1 MPKTRLLVIGER
13 MISMQNVARFAI
25 PLAVVA
31 GLGFSCGPTA
41 ADIIDILSPSPA
53 LAATATQYADGEYF
67 AEGKGIGGK
76 VPVTVTIDGGA
87 IVDVEVGKNS
97 ETQGIGSKAIEQLPG
112 AIVAANGTD
121 GVDAVSGATVTSK
134 AIFTAVED
142 CLEQASHTDKS
153 DEPKS
158 ETTSSSKDVYYN
170 NGEYFAEGKGIGGKV
185 PVTVTID
192 GGAIVDVE
200 VGKNSETQGIGS
212 KAIEQ
217 LPGEIVK
224 VNGTEGVDAVS
235 GATVTSKAIFTAVD
249 DCLEQAGTTSV
260 KPEATTP
267 NAGLSVTQDS
277 KDSAKSSGDTTSSP
291 SSTDSL
297 GIQKG
302 NTLLFGDLAVELP
315 DDYVGELEK
324 SERGTQSVG
333 VFSSEAMHVFCIV
346 CYTTELAEYTTTGAE
361 QTAILAVAE
370 TLGGL
375 EHLKPISED
384 SSEPLSELGTNSVGT
399 KVYLGSCKGTS
410 KSIDKEVPA
419 LITATVD
426 TDGNLLVVL
435 CIITDSEGADEAVP
449 ISRSL
454 LASALPEAF
463 DSNAPSSPTSTSSSA
478 NQGSSRSS
486 YTPTR
491 GEQNALSTAH
501 DYLDTM
507 AFSRSGLIDQLKYEG
522 YTNSEA
528 EYAVD
533 NCGAD
538 WDYQAV
544 LMAEEYL
551 DTMPFS
557 RSRLIEQLEY
567 EGFSYSQAS
576 AAATAA
582 GL

>member
-1 MPKTRLLVIGER
+1 
-13 MISMQNVARFAI
+13 MISVQNVVRFAI

-31 GLGFSCGPTA
+31 GLGFSCGPTT
-41 ADIIDILSPSPA
+41 ADVIDILSPSPA

-76 VPVTVTIDGGA
+76 VPVTVTIDGGV
-87 IVDVEVGKNS
+87 IVNVEVGKNS

-112 AIVAANGTD
+112 AIIEANGTD
-121 GVDAVSGATVTSK
+121 GVDATSGATVTSK
-134 AIFTAVED
+134 AIFTAVDEA
-142 CLEQASHTDKS
+142 LEQASHTGKS
-153 DEPKS
+153 GEPKS

-192 GGAIVDVE
+192 GGVIVDVE

-217 LPGEIVK
+217 LPGAIIEA
-224 VNGTEGVDAVS
+224 NGTDGVDATS

-249 DCLEQAGTTSV
+249 DCLEQAGTTNV
-260 KPEATTP
+260 KPETVMS
-267 NAGLSVTQDS
+267 NASLSVATEN
-277 KDSAKSSGDTTSSP
+277 KDSAKSSS
-291 SSTDSL
+291 SSTDPL
-297 GIQKG
+297 GVQKG

-315 DDYVGELEK
+315 DDYIGELK
-324 SERGTQSVG
+324 KNERGTQSVG

-361 QTAILAVAE
+361 QAAILAVAE
-370 TLGGL
+370 TLGNL
-375 EHLKPISED
+375 ENLEAISDD
-384 SSEPLSELGTNSVGT
+384 SSEPLSKLGTNSAGT
-399 KVYLGSCKGTS
+399 EVYLGSCKGTS

-449 ISRSL
+449 ISQSL
-454 LASALPEAF
+454 LESALPDAF
-463 DSNAPSSPTSTSSSA
+463 DSSTPSSSTSSSDSQTS
-478 NQGSSRSS
+478 NRSS

-522 YTNSEA
+522 YTSSEA

-551 DTMPFS
+551 DAMPFS
-557 RSRLIEQLEY
+557 RSGLIEQLEY

>member
-1 MPKTRLLVIGER
+1 MKVVL
-13 MISMQNVARFAI
+13 
-25 PLAVVA
+25 PLAVAA
-31 GLGFSCGPTA
+31 GLGLACMATAEIPANVFAPTQ
-41 ADIIDILSPSPA
+41 A
-53 LAATATQYADGEYF
+53 LAATQTSDTEGE
-67 AEGKGIGGK
+67 
-76 VPVTVTIDGGA
+76 
-87 IVDVEVGKNS
+87 
-97 ETQGIGSKAIEQLPG
+97 
-112 AIVAANGTD
+112 
-121 GVDAVSGATVTSK
+121 
-134 AIFTAVED
+134 
-142 CLEQASHTDKS
+142 
-153 DEPKS
+153 
-158 ETTSSSKDVYYN
+158 YYN

-217 LPGEIVK
+217 LPGAIIEA
-224 VNGTEGVDAVS
+224 NGTDGVDATS

-249 DCLEQAGTTSV
+249 DCLEQAGTTNV
-260 KPEATTP
+260 KPETVMS
-267 NAGLSVTQDS
+267 NASLSVATEN
-277 KDSAKSSGDTTSSP
+277 KDSAKSSS
-291 SSTDSL
+291 SSTDPL
-297 GIQKG
+297 GVQKG

-315 DDYVGELEK
+315 DDYIGELK
-324 SERGTQSVG
+324 KNERCTQSVG

-361 QTAILAVAE
+361 QAAILAVAE
-370 TLGGL
+370 TLGNL
-375 EHLKPISED
+375 ENLEAISD
-384 SSEPLSELGTNSVGT
+384 ASSEPLSKLGTNSAGT
-399 KVYLGSCKGTS
+399 EVYLGSCKGTS

-454 LASALPEAF
+454 LESALPDAF
-463 DSNAPSSPTSTSSSA
+463 DSSTPSSSTSSSDS
-478 NQGSSRSS
+478 QTSSRSS

-501 DYLDTM
+501 DHLDTM

-522 YTNSEA
+522 YTSSEA

-538 WDYQAV
+538 WDHQAV

-557 RSRLIEQLEY
+557 RSGLIEQLEY

>member
-1 MPKTRLLVIGER
+1 MSKTRLLVIGER
-13 MISMQNVARFAI
+13 MISVQNVVRFAI

-31 GLGFSCGPTA
+31 GLGFSCGPTT
-41 ADIIDILSPSPA
+41 ADVIDILSPSPA

-76 VPVTVTIDGGA
+76 VPVTVTIDGGV
-87 IVDVEVGKNS
+87 IVNVEVGKNS

-112 AIVAANGTD
+112 AIIEANGTD

-134 AIFTAVED
+134 AIFTAVDEA
-142 CLEQASHTDKS
+142 LEQASHTGKS
-153 DEPKS
+153 GEPKS

-192 GGAIVDVE
+192 GGVIVDVE

-217 LPGEIVK
+217 LPGAIIEA
-224 VNGTEGVDAVS
+224 NGTDGVDATS

-249 DCLEQAGTTSV
+249 DCLEQAGTTNV
-260 KPEATTP
+260 KPETVMS
-267 NAGLSVTQDS
+267 NASLSVATEN
-277 KDSAKSSGDTTSSP
+277 KDSAKSSS
-291 SSTDSL
+291 SSTDPL
-297 GIQKG
+297 GVQKG

-315 DDYVGELEK
+315 DDYIGELK
-324 SERGTQSVG
+324 KNERGTQSVG

-361 QTAILAVAE
+361 QAAILAVAE
-370 TLGGL
+370 TLGNL
-375 EHLKPISED
+375 ENLEAISDD
-384 SSEPLSELGTNSVGT
+384 SSEPLSKLGTNSAGT
-399 KVYLGSCKGTS
+399 EVYLGSCKGTS

-449 ISRSL
+449 ISQSL
-454 LASALPEAF
+454 LESALPDAF
-463 DSNAPSSPTSTSSSA
+463 DSSTPSSSTSSSDSQTS
-478 NQGSSRSS
+478 NRSS

-501 DYLDTM
+501 GYLDTM

-522 YTNSEA
+522 YTSSEA

-551 DTMPFS
+551 DAMPFS
-557 RSRLIEQLEY
+557 RSGLIEQLEY

>member
-1 MPKTRLLVIGER
+1 MSKTRLLVIGER
-13 MISMQNVARFAI
+13 MISVQNVVRFAI

-31 GLGFSCGPTA
+31 GLGFSCGPTT
-41 ADIIDILSPSPA
+41 ADVIDILSPSPA

-76 VPVTVTIDGGA
+76 VPVTVTIDGGV

-112 AIVAANGTD
+112 AIIEANGTD
-121 GVDAVSGATVTSK
+121 GVDAT
-134 AIFTAVED
+134 
-142 CLEQASHTDKS
+142 
-153 DEPKS
+153 
-158 ETTSSSKDVYYN
+158 
-170 NGEYFAEGKGIGGKV
+170 
-185 PVTVTID
+185 
-192 GGAIVDVE
+192 
-200 VGKNSETQGIGS
+200 
-212 KAIEQ
+212 
-217 LPGEIVK
+217 
-224 VNGTEGVDAVS
+224 S

-249 DCLEQAGTTSV
+249 DCLEQAGTTNV
-260 KPEATTP
+260 KPETVMS
-267 NAGLSVTQDS
+267 NASLSVATEN
-277 KDSAKSSGDTTSSP
+277 KDSAKSSS
-291 SSTDSL
+291 SSTDPL
-297 GIQKG
+297 GVQKG

-315 DDYVGELEK
+315 DDYIGELK
-324 SERGTQSVG
+324 KNERGTQSVG

-361 QTAILAVAE
+361 QAAILAVAE
-370 TLGGL
+370 TLGNL
-375 EHLKPISED
+375 ENLEAISDD
-384 SSEPLSELGTNSVGT
+384 SSEPLSKLGTNSAGT
-399 KVYLGSCKGTS
+399 EVYLGSCKGTS

-449 ISRSL
+449 ISQSL
-454 LASALPEAF
+454 LESALPDAF
-463 DSNAPSSPTSTSSSA
+463 DSSTPSSSTSSSDSQTS
-478 NQGSSRSS
+478 NRSS

-522 YTNSEA
+522 YTSSEA

-551 DTMPFS
+551 DAMPFS
-557 RSRLIEQLEY
+557 RSGLIEQLEY

>member
-1 MPKTRLLVIGER
+1 M
-13 MISMQNVARFAI
+13 
-25 PLAVVA
+25 
-31 GLGFSCGPTA
+31 
-41 ADIIDILSPSPA
+41 
-53 LAATATQYADGEYF
+53 AATQTSDTEGE
-67 AEGKGIGGK
+67 
-76 VPVTVTIDGGA
+76 
-87 IVDVEVGKNS
+87 
-97 ETQGIGSKAIEQLPG
+97 
-112 AIVAANGTD
+112 
-121 GVDAVSGATVTSK
+121 
-134 AIFTAVED
+134 
-142 CLEQASHTDKS
+142 
-153 DEPKS
+153 
-158 ETTSSSKDVYYN
+158 YYN

-217 LPGEIVK
+217 LPSAIVAA
-224 VNGTEGVDAVS
+224 NGTEGVDAVS

-260 KPEATTP
+260 KPETVMSDASP
-267 NAGLSVTQDS
+267 SIALESR
-277 KDSAKSSGDTTSSP
+277 DSAKSSSG
-291 SSTDSL
+291 STDPL
-297 GIQKG
+297 GVQKD

-315 DDYVGELEK
+315 NDYIGELKK

-361 QTAILAVAE
+361 QAAILAVAE
-370 TLGGL
+370 TLGNL
-375 EHLKPISED
+375 EHLKPISDD
-384 SSEPLSELGTNSVGT
+384 SSEPLSKLGTNSAGT
-399 KVYLGSCKGTS
+399 EVYLGSCKGTS
-410 KSIDKEVPA
+410 KSIEKEVPA

-454 LASALPEAF
+454 LASALPDAF
-463 DSNAPSSPTSTSSSA
+463 DSSTPSSSTSTSSSEGQTT
-478 NQGSSRSS
+478 NRSS

-522 YTNSEA
+522 YTSSEA

-551 DTMPFS
+551 DALPFS
-557 RSRLIEQLEY
+557 RSGLIEQLEY

>member
-87 IVDVEVGKNS
+87 IVGVEVGDNS
-97 ETQGIGSKAIEQLPG
+97 ETQGIGSKAIEQLPS
-112 AIVAANGTD
+112 AIVAANGTE

-134 AIFTAVED
+134 AILTAVDD

-153 DEPKS
+153 GEPKS

-192 GGAIVDVE
+192 GGAIVSVE

-217 LPGEIVK
+217 LPGAIIK
-224 VNGTEGVDAVS
+224 ANGTDGVDATS

-249 DCLEQAGTTSV
+249 DCLEQAGTTNV
-260 KPEATTP
+260 KPTTELP
-267 NAGLSVTQDS
+267 TQEKSVSMETDAREHLGTLHFGNLSVTIPDGYECHAYKEELGDDS
-277 KDSAKSSGDTTSSP
+277 NLTRGLYGSSDSLSVLYVAYIEMDDLRSL
-291 SSTDSL
+291 SSTQSKSKETIL
-297 GIQKG
+297 G
-302 NTLLFGDLAVELP
+302 
-315 DDYVGELEK
+315 
-324 SERGTQSVG
+324 
-333 VFSSEAMHVFCIV
+333 
-346 CYTTELAEYTTTGAE
+346 LAE
-361 QTAILAVAE
+361 L
-370 TLGGL
+370 TLGGKVTDYQPLDGYELTAL
-375 EHLKPISED
+375 EDFYFGVYHATLQTDKSEVIVLVGGAFDEDGHLLLVQGIPLSED
-384 SSEPLSELGTNSVGT
+384 SLAELIESIYSISGG
-399 KVYLGSCKGTS
+399 YL
-410 KSIDKEVPA
+410 
-419 LITATVD
+419 
-426 TDGNLLVVL
+426 
-435 CIITDSEGADEAVP
+435 
-449 ISRSL
+449 
-454 LASALPEAF
+454 
-463 DSNAPSSPTSTSSSA
+463 PSSGSNSTTKP
-478 NQGSSRSS
+478 NQTSSRSS

-522 YTNSEA
+522 YTSSEA

-551 DTMPFS
+551 DAMPFS
-557 RSRLIEQLEY
+557 RSGLIEQLEY

>member
-1 MPKTRLLVIGER
+1 
-13 MISMQNVARFAI
+13 MISVQNVVRFAI

-31 GLGFSCGPTA
+31 GLGFSCGPTT
-41 ADIIDILSPSPA
+41 ADVIDILSPSPA

-76 VPVTVTIDGGA
+76 VPVTVTIDGGV

-112 AIVAANGTD
+112 AIIEANGTD
-121 GVDAVSGATVTSK
+121 GVDATSGATVTSK
-134 AIFTAVED
+134 AIFTAVDEA
-142 CLEQASHTDKS
+142 LEQASHTGKS
-153 DEPKS
+153 GEPKS

-192 GGAIVDVE
+192 GGVIVDVE

-217 LPGEIVK
+217 LPGAIIEA
-224 VNGTEGVDAVS
+224 NGTDGVDATS

-249 DCLEQAGTTSV
+249 DCLEQAGTTNV
-260 KPEATTP
+260 KPETVMS
-267 NAGLSVTQDS
+267 NASLSVATEN
-277 KDSAKSSGDTTSSP
+277 KDSAKSSS
-291 SSTDSL
+291 SSTDPL
-297 GIQKG
+297 GVQKG

-315 DDYVGELEK
+315 DDYIGELK
-324 SERGTQSVG
+324 KNERGTQSVG

-361 QTAILAVAE
+361 QAAILAVAE
-370 TLGGL
+370 TLGNL
-375 EHLKPISED
+375 ENLEAISDD
-384 SSEPLSELGTNSVGT
+384 SSEPLSKLGTNSAGT
-399 KVYLGSCKGTS
+399 EVYLGSCKGTS

-449 ISRSL
+449 ISQSL
-454 LASALPEAF
+454 LESALPDAF
-463 DSNAPSSPTSTSSSA
+463 DSSTPSSSTSSSDSQTS
-478 NQGSSRSS
+478 NRSS

-522 YTNSEA
+522 YTSSEA

-551 DTMPFS
+551 DAMPFS
-557 RSRLIEQLEY
+557 RSGLIEQLEY

>member
-1 MPKTRLLVIGER
+1 MSKTRLLVIGER
-13 MISMQNVARFAI
+13 MISVQNVVRFAI

-31 GLGFSCGPTA
+31 GLGFSCGPTT
-41 ADIIDILSPSPA
+41 ADVIDILSPSPA

-76 VPVTVTIDGGA
+76 VPVTVTIDGGV
-87 IVDVEVGKNS
+87 IVNVEVGKNS

-112 AIVAANGTD
+112 AIIEANGTD
-121 GVDAVSGATVTSK
+121 GVDATSGATVTSK
-134 AIFTAVED
+134 AIFTAVDEA
-142 CLEQASHTDKS
+142 LEQASHTGKS
-153 DEPKS
+153 GEPKS

-192 GGAIVDVE
+192 GGVIVDVE

-217 LPGEIVK
+217 LPGAIIEA
-224 VNGTEGVDAVS
+224 NGTDGVDATS

-249 DCLEQAGTTSV
+249 DCLEQAGTTNV
-260 KPEATTP
+260 KPETVMS
-267 NAGLSVTQDS
+267 NASLSVATEN
-277 KDSAKSSGDTTSSP
+277 KDSAKSSS
-291 SSTDSL
+291 SSTDPL
-297 GIQKG
+297 GVQKG

-315 DDYVGELEK
+315 DDYIGELK
-324 SERGTQSVG
+324 KNERGTQSVG

-361 QTAILAVAE
+361 QAAILAVAE
-370 TLGGL
+370 TLGNL
-375 EHLKPISED
+375 ENLEAISDD
-384 SSEPLSELGTNSVGT
+384 SSEPLSKLGTNSAGT
-399 KVYLGSCKGTS
+399 EVYLGSCKGTS

-449 ISRSL
+449 ISQSL
-454 LASALPEAF
+454 LESALPDAF
-463 DSNAPSSPTSTSSSA
+463 DSSTPSSSTSSSDSQTS
-478 NQGSSRSS
+478 NRSS

-522 YTNSEA
+522 YTSSEA

-551 DTMPFS
+551 DAMPFS
-557 RSRLIEQLEY
+557 RSGLIEQLEY

>member
-1 MPKTRLLVIGER
+1 
-13 MISMQNVARFAI
+13 MISVQNVVRFAI

-31 GLGFSCGPTA
+31 GLGFSCGPTTA
-41 ADIIDILSPSPA
+41 GVIDILSPSPA

-76 VPVTVTIDGGA
+76 VPVTVTIDGGV
-87 IVDVEVGKNS
+87 IVNVEVGKNS
-97 ETQGIGSKAIEQLPG
+97 ETQGIGSKAIEQLPE
-112 AIVAANGTD
+112 AIIEANGTD
-121 GVDAVSGATVTSK
+121 GVDAT
-134 AIFTAVED
+134 
-142 CLEQASHTDKS
+142 
-153 DEPKS
+153 
-158 ETTSSSKDVYYN
+158 
-170 NGEYFAEGKGIGGKV
+170 
-185 PVTVTID
+185 
-192 GGAIVDVE
+192 
-200 VGKNSETQGIGS
+200 
-212 KAIEQ
+212 
-217 LPGEIVK
+217 
-224 VNGTEGVDAVS
+224 S

-249 DCLEQAGTTSV
+249 DCLEQAGTTDV
-260 KPEATTP
+260 KPETVMS
-267 NAGLSVTQDS
+267 NASPSVALES
-277 KDSAKSSGDTTSSP
+277 RDSAKSSPG
-291 SSTDSL
+291 STDPL
-297 GIQKG
+297 GVQKG

-315 DDYVGELEK
+315 DDYIGELKK

-361 QTAILAVAE
+361 QAAILAVAE
-370 TLGGL
+370 TLGNL
-375 EHLKPISED
+375 ENLEAISDD
-384 SSEPLSELGTNSVGT
+384 SSEPLSKLGTNSAGT
-399 KVYLGSCKGTS
+399 EVYLGSCKGTS

-449 ISRSL
+449 ISQSL
-454 LASALPEAF
+454 LESALPDTF
-463 DSNAPSSPTSTSSSA
+463 DSSTPSSSTSSSDS
-478 NQGSSRSS
+478 QTSSRSS

-522 YTNSEA
+522 YTSSEA

-551 DTMPFS
+551 NAMSFS
-557 RSRLIEQLEY
+557 RSGLIEQLEY

>member
-1 MPKTRLLVIGER
+1 MSKTRLLVIGER
-13 MISMQNVARFAI
+13 MISVQNVVRFAI

-31 GLGFSCGPTA
+31 GLGFSCGPTT
-41 ADIIDILSPSPA
+41 ADVIDILSPSPA

-76 VPVTVTIDGGA
+76 VPVTVTIDGGV

-112 AIVAANGTD
+112 AIIEANGTD
-121 GVDAVSGATVTSK
+121 GVDATSGATVTSK
-134 AIFTAVED
+134 AIFTAVDEA
-142 CLEQASHTDKS
+142 LEQASHTGKS
-153 DEPKS
+153 GEPKS

-192 GGAIVDVE
+192 GGVIVDVE

-217 LPGEIVK
+217 LPGAIIEA
-224 VNGTEGVDAVS
+224 NGTDGVDATS

-249 DCLEQAGTTSV
+249 DCLEQAGTTNV
-260 KPEATTP
+260 KPETVMS
-267 NAGLSVTQDS
+267 NASLSVATEN
-277 KDSAKSSGDTTSSP
+277 KDSAKSSS
-291 SSTDSL
+291 SSTDPL
-297 GIQKG
+297 GVQKG

-315 DDYVGELEK
+315 DDYIGELK
-324 SERGTQSVG
+324 KNERGTQSVG

-361 QTAILAVAE
+361 QAAILAVAE
-370 TLGGL
+370 TLGNL
-375 EHLKPISED
+375 ENLEAISDD
-384 SSEPLSELGTNSVGT
+384 SSEPLSKLGTNSAGT
-399 KVYLGSCKGTS
+399 EVYLGSCKGTS

-449 ISRSL
+449 ISQSL
-454 LASALPEAF
+454 LESALPDAF
-463 DSNAPSSPTSTSSSA
+463 DSSTPSSSTSSSDSQTS
-478 NQGSSRSS
+478 NRSS

-522 YTNSEA
+522 YTSSEA

-551 DTMPFS
+551 DAMPFS
-557 RSRLIEQLEY
+557 RSGLIEQLEY